1 MEYVDDGRKYTFK
14 EIDQMANKWA
24 NLFSSQVIA
33 WPFVPSSVQ
42 QKAARKANCRKD
54 TTVEETALK
63 CFRVFPSFVTTGL
76 EEG

>member
-1 MEYVDDGRKYTFK
+1 MDDNRKYTFK

-24 NLFSSQVIA
+24 NLFSSQVSA
-33 WPFVPSSVQ
+33 WPFLPSSVYQ
-42 QKAARKANCRKD
+42 EAARKANCRKD

-63 CFRVFPSFVTTGL
+63 CLWVFPSFVTAGP